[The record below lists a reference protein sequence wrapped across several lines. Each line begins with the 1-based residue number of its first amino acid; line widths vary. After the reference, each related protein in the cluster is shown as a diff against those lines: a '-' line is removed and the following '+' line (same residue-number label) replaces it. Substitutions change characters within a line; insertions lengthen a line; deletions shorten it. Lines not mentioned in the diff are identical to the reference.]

1 MKTIDR
7 KPIEVWFEQWA
18 LDENGDPLTDPV
30 AEWIDWTNE
39 IDTTNV
45 SINRACDEWWKLSWK
60 SDGGGFYDCII
71 TCADWEMDDLKEME
85 NGWVHRKINWHEI
98 KNEPAWVEY
107 GKPSQGVWG
116 IASELYKN
124 GWIDDDHFQFFA
136 TEEERD
142 KVMDGEE

>member
-1 MKTIDR
+1 LHYHSFGVGDR
-7 KPIEVWFEQWA
+7 RLK
-18 LDENGDPLTDPV
+18 G
-30 AEWIDWTNE
+30 
-39 IDTTNV
+39 
-45 SINRACDEWWKLSWK
+45 C
-60 SDGGGFYDCII
+60 
-71 TCADWEMDDLKEME
+71 EMME